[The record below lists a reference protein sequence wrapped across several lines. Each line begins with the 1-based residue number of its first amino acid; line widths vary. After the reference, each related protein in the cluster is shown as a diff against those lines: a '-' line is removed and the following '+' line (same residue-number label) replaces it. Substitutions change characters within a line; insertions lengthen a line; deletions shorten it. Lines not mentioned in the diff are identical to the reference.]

1 MTKLKKADAVN
12 LKLKHP
18 SANPVR
24 IDRIA
29 KTELTLTCPPKQEC
43 TASTEYND
51 NLQRMTTEDQQKWK
65 ATMATYEL
73 ASVLM
78 NPKD

>member
-1 MTKLKKADAVN
+1 MTKLKKADALN

-24 IDRIA
+24 IDRIG
-29 KTELTLTCPPKQEC
+29 KTELTLTFPPRQEC

-51 NLQRMTTEDQQKWK
+51 DLQRMTTEDQQKWK
-65 ATMATYEL
+65 AIMASYEL
-73 ASVLM
+73 ASVLT
-78 NPKD
+78 NPND